1 MFFGAGAALFDGSP
15 SASWL
20 RLDVVLCLAYLVI
33 GSTIIAQIFQTI
45 AVQNLP
51 ATEGSVILSTE
62 CIFAMVIAVI
72 FTGERLTVPSICGFA
87 VIFGAIL
94 LSEVQFPARRKAK

>member
-1 MFFGAGAALFDGSP
+1 
-15 SASWL
+15 
-20 RLDVVLCLAYLVI
+20 
-33 GSTIIAQIFQTI
+33 
-45 AVQNLP
+45 

-62 CIFAMVIAVI
+62 CIFAMVVAVI
-72 FTGERLTVPSICGFA
+72 FTGERLTVPSVCGFA